1 MSSLVERVLI
11 ELARLAGE
19 DGCAVPQIASP
30 QARRAAEQLV
40 AAVGPTR
47 VEPQPAI
54 TAAPDPGARRREQLA
69 EQMRARRPH
78 LEALRARQA
87 MTAPTVLA
95 QTVVIDPVPAEQPPP
110 AEPQRRYKGWS

>member
-54 TAAPDPGARRREQLA
+54 AAAPEPAWTG
-69 EQMRARRPH
+69 
-78 LEALRARQA
+78 
-87 MTAPTVLA
+87 PTVLA
-95 QTVVIDPVPAEQPPP
+95 ETVVMPRQPVRPAPTGGS
-110 AEPQRRYKGWS
+110 EPSRRYRGWDR